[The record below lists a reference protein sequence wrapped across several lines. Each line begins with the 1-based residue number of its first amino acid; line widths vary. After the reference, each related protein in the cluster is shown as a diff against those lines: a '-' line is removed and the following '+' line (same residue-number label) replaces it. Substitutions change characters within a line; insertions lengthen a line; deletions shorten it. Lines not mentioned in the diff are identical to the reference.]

1 MHGQNAI
8 AYGLWPVVAFNVV
21 IVVFFALS
29 FIKPKR
35 ATEWRSMGLFIGF
48 IVALFTEMYGLPLTI
63 YFLSQWLGTSYP
75 VLSPYSHNNGHLWLV
90 LLGLSNSAVAMTL
103 LHLVSNGLI
112 ILGFYLLYAGWSL
125 IYKSEGKYLVKTGIY
140 SHIRHPQY
148 VGLFVITVGFLIQ
161 WPTVITLIL
170 WPFLI
175 FAYYR
180 LAKHEEA
187 EVAKQFPNEFPAYK
201 AAVPAFVPRISVR
214 RHIQMERQ
222 IK

>member
-1 MHGQNAI
+1 MHGLNTI
-8 AYGLWPVVAFNVV
+8 AYGLWPVVVFNIL
-21 IVVFFALS
+21 IVVLFALS
-29 FIKPKR
+29 FVKPKR
-35 ATEWRSMGLFIGF
+35 AIEWRSMGIFIGF

-90 LLGLSNSAVAMTL
+90 LLGLSNSEVAMTV
-103 LHLVSNGLI
+103 LHLISNGLI
-112 ILGFYLLYAGWSL
+112 IFGFYLLYAGWSL
-125 IYKSEGKYLVKTGIY
+125 IYKSEGKHLVTAGIY

-148 VGLFVITVGFLIQ
+148 AGLFVITVGFLIQ
-161 WPTVITLIL
+161 WPTLITLLL

-187 EVAKQFPNEFPAYK
+187 EVAKQFPQEYAAYR
-201 AAVPAFVPRISVR
+201 AAVPGYLPRISNRKGV
-214 RHIQMERQ
+214 QLS
-222 IK
+222 